1 MHILHK
7 IFFIFLLPLIYIFSN
22 IYSLIYI
29 SVPYIEINVAYY
41 YYRVC
46 RTSPFNDVFT
56 SLSIFENPFPPPPS
70 LHEAEVIISEGLIPH
85 RRTSTTRFLAR
96 RSTVSPQRDN
106 AARQRRRARLVID
119 FASATE
125 SDLAYSLHTKDD
137 DSDGS
142 GGAAY
147 LPPLA
152 AP

>member
-1 MHILHK
+1 MYTSLYICS
-7 IFFIFLLPLIYIFSN
+7 IY
-22 IYSLIYI
+22 YI
-29 SVPYIEINVAYY
+29 QTNVAYY

-46 RTSPFNDVFT
+46 RTPFNDIFT
-56 SLSIFENPFPPPPS
+56 NESINFRESLSSSSFA
-70 LHEAEVIISEGLIPH
+70 LREAEVIISEGLIPH

-96 RSTVSPQRDN
+96 RSTVSPQRDG

-119 FASATE
+119 FASAAE
-125 SDLAYSLHTKDD
+125 SDLAHSLHTKDD
-137 DSDGS
+137 DSDDG